1 MAIKRVTG
9 IKRATIEMEYSRCR
23 RYSDF
28 CKAMLPRLR
37 HGARIHYTEAMVEY
51 VMANPELAESIAR
64 LAVEMQLPPKE
75 PDGDQLGIAFG
86 ENAPAA

>member
-1 MAIKRVTG
+1 MR

-51 VMANPELAESIAR
+51 VMANPELAEAIAR
-64 LAVEMQLPPKE
+64 LAVEMQLPSRK
-75 PDGDQLGIAFG
+75 PDGDQMEIDL
-86 ENAPAA
+86 ESNAPAA